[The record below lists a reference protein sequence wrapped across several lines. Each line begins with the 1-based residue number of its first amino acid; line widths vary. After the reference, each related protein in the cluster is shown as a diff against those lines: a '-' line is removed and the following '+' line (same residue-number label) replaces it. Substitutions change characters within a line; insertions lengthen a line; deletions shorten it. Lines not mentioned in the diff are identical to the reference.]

1 MAIEE
6 MSPEEITIC
15 EEFKT
20 WRKNVPYLY
29 DMLLS
34 HALTWPS
41 LTVQWFPDAV
51 RNEETETTTQR
62 LLLST
67 QTSGQEDEYLQIVS
81 VTLPDTVGDAA
92 VRTLEDGGYG
102 LGESKVRVT
111 QKIPMPY
118 EVNRARYMHSNTN
131 IIAVR
136 YDSPEVHIYDYTKH
150 PSFGK
155 EAVPDVIFEGH
166 TKGGFGLAWNPVEQN
181 ELCTAGYDGT
191 VCVYKMGQGTAPVMK
206 IQENEEINDIAIS
219 NDGETIA
226 LGLDKNGT
234 TLVDMR
240 SGEKKTLKTG
250 ETLSVQFSPE
260 NSTWLA
266 TGSKGGS
273 LSIWDTR
280 NDAKPL
286 YNLVGHESDVTQV
299 EWSPHYEMVL
309 ASCSSDRRVRIWDL
323 SKVGEEQA
331 EEDREDGPPELLF
344 IHGGHTDA
352 LSDISWNP
360 HEPWEIASVANDNIL
375 QIWQISSEI
384 AGDADFEG
392 EEPEQ
397 EE

>member
-1 MAIEE
+1 MGG
-6 MSPEEITIC
+6 EEIKIC

-51 RNEETETTTQR
+51 RNEETESTVQR

-67 QTSGQEDEYLQIVS
+67 QTSGQEDEYLQIIS

-92 VRTLEDGGYG
+92 VRTFEDGGYG

-118 EVNRARYMHSNTN
+118 EINRARYMPSNN
-131 IIAVR
+131 HLIAVR
-136 YDSPEVHIYDYTKH
+136 YDSPEVHLYDYTKH

-155 EAVPDVIFEGH
+155 EASTEAVFEGH
-166 TKGGFGLAWNPVEQN
+166 TKGGFGLAWNPVEEN

-191 VCVYKMGQGTAPVMK
+191 ACIYRVGEGTSPVLK
-206 IQENEEINDIAIS
+206 IQEEEEINDIAVS
-219 NDGETIA
+219 ADGDTIA
-226 LGLDKNGT
+226 LGLDKSGT
-234 TLVDMR
+234 VLADKR
-240 SGEKKTLKTG
+240 SGDKKKLQTE
-250 ETLSVQFSPE
+250 ETLSVQFSLDNPLY
-260 NSTWLA
+260 LA
-266 TGSKGGS
+266 TGSKGGA
-273 LSIWDTR
+273 LRIWDIR
-280 NDAKPL
+280 NDSAAL
-286 YNLVGHESDVTQV
+286 FNLTGHEIDVTQI
-299 EWSPHYEMVL
+299 EWSPHYEKVL

-323 SKVGEEQA
+323 SKIGEEQS

-352 LSDISWNP
+352 ISDISWNP
-360 HEPWEIASVANDNIL
+360 HEPWEIASVASDNIL
-375 QIWQISSEI
+375 QLWQISAEI
-384 AGDADFEG
+384 SDEAETNDHIHADE
-392 EEPEQ
+392 
-397 EE
+397 